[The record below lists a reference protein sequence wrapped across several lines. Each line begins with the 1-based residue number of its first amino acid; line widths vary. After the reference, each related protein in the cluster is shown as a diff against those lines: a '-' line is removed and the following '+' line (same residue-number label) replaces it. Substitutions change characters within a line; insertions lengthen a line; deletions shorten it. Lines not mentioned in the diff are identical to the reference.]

1 MSDTNKEV
9 LISIN
14 PANGQEAGRVKL
26 TSLEALEQVLNTAQ
40 QAFET
45 SGWRE
50 LLGHQRAEVLRQIAD
65 GLLAEKEHLAR
76 LQMADNGSL
85 CLSVVAWLIMPLA
98 PFVIT
103 PRSVKP
109 WKPRLHRRVAT

>member
-14 PANGQEAGRVKL
+14 PANGQEAGRVTL

-76 LQMADNGSL
+76 LQMADNGKP
-85 CLSVVAWLIMPLA
+85 LSECRGMVDYAVGAFQIGRASCRDRVVG
-98 PFVIT
+98 
-103 PRSVKP
+103 
-109 WKPRLHRRVAT
+109 